1 VSAGLAARLFRFSLL
16 ATLAVATAGCGS
28 KYETPLGVGR
38 DRDDYRASPCR
49 RAAIPGARIAC
60 FEIEQAPAPAGWR
73 ERMIETLG

>member
-1 VSAGLAARLFRFSLL
+1 MSAGLAGRLSRLALL
-16 ATLAVATAGCGS
+16 AALVAAGAGCGS

-60 FEIEQAPAPAGWR
+60 YEIEQAPAPAGWR

>member
-1 VSAGLAARLFRFSLL
+1 MSAGVVVRCVRLALLVALAAAS
-16 ATLAVATAGCGS
+16 AGCGS

-49 RAAIPGARIAC
+49 RAALPGARIAC

-73 ERMIETLG
+73 ARMIETLG